1 MRCRRCRRPLVARG
15 GPIPDGS
22 ATHTARGLCSA
33 DYASVRAAG
42 GLESFPRVN
51 TLDERRAA
59 FLRAYRGMER
69 LGWSSPEIADGL
81 GISENLLR
89 QRRSAY
95 GLSKKQAG
103 RTPKKPL
110 EDGEV
115 QRLRR
120 LVGLR

>member
-1 MRCRRCRRPLVARG
+1 
-15 GPIPDGS
+15 
-22 ATHTARGLCSA
+22 
-33 DYASVRAAG
+33 
-42 GLESFPRVN
+42 
-51 TLDERRAA
+51 
-59 FLRAYRGMER
+59 MER